1 VETDQIDVFPPA
13 VLGNLKK
20 IQHAEKPG
28 GDGQR
33 GSDIRKT
40 YRLNR
45 IDLDLALVVHRV
57 ATADFDVRTQ
67 PEPDATGNF
76 PAADSVAQS
85 FREDHGESLRFSQIR
100 HRFCVTLF
108 GSQEAFHTMV
118 LSKEELV
125 SALQNEVRI
134 LVHLASKVDSK
145 MLDYRPTPKQRSTKE
160 LLQYLVV
167 MGPMIVRAVKAGAFD
182 GEAWGAASAEANA
195 MNFDQ
200 IVGAIQKQSTTYPEL
215 LAGYS
220 DADFRGEIDLFGSG
234 KQSRGA
240 VLVFLVLGGLAAY
253 RTQLFLYLKA
263 NGREELNT
271 MNLWGGV
278 DAPMPAM

>member
-1 VETDQIDVFPPA
+1 
-13 VLGNLKK
+13 
-20 IQHAEKPG
+20 
-28 GDGQR
+28 
-33 GSDIRKT
+33 
-40 YRLNR
+40 
-45 IDLDLALVVHRV
+45 
-57 ATADFDVRTQ
+57 
-67 PEPDATGNF
+67 
-76 PAADSVAQS
+76 
-85 FREDHGESLRFSQIR
+85 
-100 HRFCVTLF
+100 
-108 GSQEAFHTMV
+108 MV

-125 SALQNEVRI
+125 ALLQNEVRI

-145 MLDYRPTPKQRSTKE
+145 TLDYRPTPKQRSTKE

-167 MGPMIVRAVKAGAFD
+167 MGPMLVRAIKAGAFD
-182 GEAWGAASAEANA
+182 GAAWGAATAEANA

-200 IVGAIQKQSTTYPEL
+200 ILGAIQKQSATYAEL
-215 LAGYS
+215 LGGYS

-234 KQSRGA
+234 KSSRGT
-240 VLVFLVLGGLAAY
+240 VLVNLVAGGHAAY